1 VREQRFLR
9 TRHERWQ
16 HLERLLAIVDRRG
29 MRALSREEIEELALG
44 YRAATSDLA
53 LATGRGY
60 GAAVIGYLNRLA
72 TRARAYVYLGT
83 TRSGWSRAAGFATHT
98 FPREVRRS
106 WAPILVC
113 ILITV
118 ISAVL
123 SYHSVTKDPANAYA
137 FLPAGQIAPIKQ
149 RLHDSNFG
157 FDRQFSSAMASFI
170 ITNNIRVAALAFAG
184 GITVGIITVII
195 ILQNGLMVGGLGA
208 LYANA
213 GFGSDF
219 WATISPHGV
228 IELTA
233 IQVAGGAGLLLALGI
248 VAPGRL
254 RRTAA
259 LVRNA
264 RRAVTLVIGVAGM
277 LVVAGTIEG
286 FISPQ
291 RLPENVRF
299 GIGGLTAV
307 ALGWYFFFCGR
318 SSTRRSTTGSDE
330 AARLDGY
337 VGVEQGDREIA
348 RGHVDDADPTF
359 T

>member
-1 VREQRFLR
+1 MREARFLR

-16 HLERLLAIVDRRG
+16 QLERLLATVDRRG
-29 MRALSREEIEELALG
+29 MRALSREEIEALALG

-53 LATGRGY
+53 LASGRGY

-83 TRSGWSRAAGFATHT
+83 TRSGWSRAVRFATHA

-113 ILITV
+113 ILITA

-123 SYHSVTKDPANAYA
+123 SYHAITANPANAYA
-137 FLPAGQIAPIKQ
+137 FLSPSEITPIKE

-157 FDRQFSSAMASFI
+157 FNRQFSSAMASFI
-170 ITNNIRVAALAFAG
+170 ITNNIKVAAIAFAG
-184 GITVGIITVII
+184 GITVGLVTIVV

-254 RRTAA
+254 RRTEAIA
-259 LVRNA
+259 RNA
-264 RRAVTLVIGVAGM
+264 RRAMTLVVGVAGM

-291 RLPENVRF
+291 RLPESVRF
-299 GIGGLTAV
+299 GIGGITAV
-307 ALGWYFFFCGR
+307 VLAWYLLLSGR
-318 SSTRRSTTGSDE
+318 SDE
-330 AARLDGY
+330 AAGFDGD
-337 VGVEQGDREIA
+337 VGVEQGDRELA
-348 RGHVDDADPTF
+348 RGHVDDADPALT
-359 T
+359 

>member
-1 VREQRFLR
+1 MREARFLR

-16 HLERLLAIVDRRG
+16 QLERLLATVDRRG

-53 LATGRGY
+53 LANGRGY
-60 GAAVIGYLNRLA
+60 GAAVVGYLNRLA

-83 TRSGWSRAAGFATHT
+83 TRSGWSRATRFVTHA

-106 WAPILVC
+106 WVPIAVC
-113 ILITV
+113 ILITIV
-118 ISAVL
+118 SAVL
-123 SYHSVTKDPANAYA
+123 SYHAITTNPANAYA
-137 FLPAGQIAPIKQ
+137 FLSPSEISPIKQ

-157 FDRQFSSAMASFI
+157 FNRQFSSAMASFI
-170 ITNNIRVAALAFAG
+170 ITNNIKVAAIAFAG
-184 GITVGIITVII
+184 GITAGLVTLFV

-254 RRTAA
+254 RRTEAIA
-259 LVRNA
+259 RNA
-264 RRAVTLVIGVAGM
+264 RRAMTLVVGVAGM

-291 RLPENVRF
+291 RLPESARF
-299 GIGGLTAV
+299 GIGGVTAV
-307 ALGWYFFFCGR
+307 VLAWYLLFAGR
-318 SSTRRSTTGSDE
+318 SDQ
-330 AARLDGY
+330 AAGLDGD
-337 VGVEQGDREIA
+337 VGVEQRDREFA
-348 RGHVDDADPTF
+348 RGDVDDADPALT
-359 T
+359 

>member
-16 HLERLLAIVDRRG
+16 QLERLLAVVDRRG

-53 LATGRGY
+53 LANGRGY

-83 TRSGWSRAAGFATHT
+83 TRSGWSRATRFATHT

-106 WAPILVC
+106 WAPILIC

-118 ISAVL
+118 VAAVL
-123 SYHSVTKDPANAYA
+123 SYHAITANPANAYA
-137 FLPAGQIAPIKQ
+137 FLSPSEIAPIKQ
-149 RLHDSNFG
+149 RIHDTNFG
-157 FDRQFSSAMASFI
+157 FDRQYSSAMASFI
-170 ITNNIRVAALAFAG
+170 ITNNIRVAAIAFAG
-184 GITVGIITVII
+184 GITIGILTVII
-195 ILQNGLMVGGLGA
+195 ILQNGLLVGGLGA

-213 GFGSDF
+213 GFGRDF

-233 IQVAGGAGLLLALGI
+233 IQVAGGAGLLIALGI

-254 RRTAA
+254 RRTEAIA
-259 LVRNA
+259 RNA

-299 GIGGLTAV
+299 AIGGLTAV
-307 ALGWYFFFCGR
+307 ALIWYLGFSGR
-318 SSTRRSTTGSDE
+318 SDQ
-330 AARLDGY
+330 AAGFDGD
-337 VGVEQGDREIA
+337 VGVEQRDREIA
-348 RGHVDDADPTF
+348 GWDVDDADPALS
-359 T
+359 

>member
-1 VREQRFLR
+1 MREARFLR

-16 HLERLLAIVDRRG
+16 QLERLLAVVDRRG

-53 LATGRGY
+53 LANGRGY
-60 GAAVIGYLNRLA
+60 GVAVTAYLNRLA

-83 TRSGWSRAAGFATHT
+83 TRSGWSRVVRFASHT

-106 WAPILVC
+106 WAPILIC

-118 ISAVL
+118 LSAVL
-123 SYHSVTKDPANAYA
+123 SYHSITANPSNAYA
-137 FLPAGQIAPIKQ
+137 FLSPSEITPIKQ
-149 RLHDSNFG
+149 RIHDTNFG
-157 FDRQFSSAMASFI
+157 FNRQYSSAMASFI
-170 ITNNIRVAALAFAG
+170 ITNNIKVAAIAFAG
-184 GITVGIITVII
+184 GITAGILTVFI

-254 RRTAA
+254 RRTEAIA
-259 LVRNA
+259 RNG

-291 RLPENVRF
+291 RLPESVRF
-299 GIGGLTAV
+299 AIGALTAV
-307 ALGWYFFFCGR
+307 ALVWYFFFTGR
-318 SSTRRSTTGSDE
+318 SDE
-330 AARLDGY
+330 AASFDGD
-337 VGVEQGDREIA
+337 VGVEERDRELA
-348 RGHVDDADPTF
+348 GGYVDDADPALS
-359 T
+359 

>member
-16 HLERLLAIVDRRG
+16 QLEGLLATVDRRG
-29 MRALSREEIEELALG
+29 MRALSREQIEALALG

-60 GAAVIGYLNRLA
+60 GSAVIGYLNRLA

-83 TRSGWSRAAGFATHT
+83 TRSGWSRVASFATHT

-113 ILITV
+113 ILITLV
-118 ISAVL
+118 SAAL
-123 SYHSVTKDPANAYA
+123 SYHSIRASPANAYA
-137 FLPAGQIAPIKQ
+137 FLPAQEIAPIKQ

-170 ITNNIRVAALAFAG
+170 ITNNIKVAALAFAG
-184 GITVGIITVII
+184 GITVGIVTVFI

-208 LYANA
+208 LYTNA

-254 RRTAA
+254 RRTQA

-264 RRAVTLVIGVAGM
+264 RRAVTLVLGVAGM

-291 RLPENVRF
+291 RLPESVRF

-307 ALGWYFFFCGR
+307 ALVWYFGFSGK
-318 SSTRRSTTGSDE
+318 SDE
-330 AARLDGY
+330 AAGLDGD
-337 VGVEQGDREIA
+337 VGVEQGDREFA
-348 RGHVDDADPTF
+348 GGYVDDADPALT
-359 T
+359 